1 LKLYND
7 KGCGLDYGIL
17 SSMVNPRS
25 KTQNAVMGESNTLQ
39 LINFS
44 PLRLNKAA
52 FHQILHVRI
61 SLVIVMNVTCKLPRI
76 FTMIP
81 IIDFVDRGRKYC

>member
-1 LKLYND
+1 MTKNVGQIKDVIIYD
-7 KGCGLDYGIL
+7 
-17 SSMVNPRS
+17 RS
-25 KTQNAVMGESNTLQ
+25 ISKIFEVAIMGESNTLQ

-52 FHQILHVRI
+52 FHQNFHVRI

-81 IIDFVDRGRKYC
+81 IIIFVDRGRKYC